1 MPIGYIITILI
12 IGVCTFTALI
22 RATRL
27 GVPAFYVSVVINE
40 IPHLAALLLVLS
52 TVLALSEGDLQGTS
66 GIVLLIIAALE
77 LVGLLELTRRSI
89 RAHAVVTA
97 VAADHGAQIGGGGVR
112 LWLRPLVFP
121 VPLRPGSVRRIGG
134 LSYGEHPKQ
143 RLDVYRHRNSEFTG
157 PVLVYFH
164 GGAYSSGT
172 KRNEGRVLLHRL
184 AAQGWTCISANYRLR
199 PEAGFDDHL
208 ADARSVLQWA
218 HDNASVHG
226 GDVSRIVMAGSSAGA
241 HMTAL
246 TVLTPPNPRPSP
258 SPSRANSRPET
269 ADAEVVPPIAAAVC
283 LYPWIGRYFG
293 RGEDEPI
300 PSTPLALDP
309 SAAPPMF
316 IAHGNH
322 DSWVPVEEAREL
334 HEHVRARSANTTWYV
349 ELPGAQHSF
358 DALFSWRNASIV
370 EGIVAFLRP
379 IGDPSHSPSGP
390 YR

>member
-52 TVLALSEGDLQGTS
+52 TILALSEGDLQGTS

-77 LVGLLELTRRSI
+77 LAGLLELTRRSI
-89 RAHAVVTA
+89 RAHTVVTA
-97 VAADHGAQIGGGGVR
+97 VAAAHGTQIGGGVR
-112 LWLRPLVFP
+112 LWLQPLVFP
-121 VPLRPGSVRRIGG
+121 VPLRPGNIRRIGG
-134 LSYGEHPKQ
+134 LSYGEHPSQ
-143 RLDVYRHRNSEFTG
+143 HLDVYRHRNSELKG

-164 GGAYSSGT
+164 GGGYSSGT

-208 ADARSVLQWA
+208 ADARSVLKWA
-218 HDNASVHG
+218 RSNPGIHG

-246 TVLTPPNPRPSP
+246 TVLTPPNPLSSASP
-258 SPSRANSRPET
+258 AKSRPEP
-269 ADAEVVPPIAAAVC
+269 ADAEAVPPIAAAVC

-293 RGEDEPI
+293 RGEDESQ

-309 SAAPPMF
+309 SNAPPMF
-316 IAHGNH
+316 IAHGDH

-334 HEHVRARSANTTWYV
+334 HEHVRAGSSNATWYV
-349 ELPGAQHSF
+349 ELPGAQHAF
-358 DALFSWRNASIV
+358 DALHSWRTAAVV
-370 EGIVAFLRP
+370 EGVVAFLRP
-379 IGDPSHSPSGP
+379 IGDVAELTDSSQ
-390 YR
+390 